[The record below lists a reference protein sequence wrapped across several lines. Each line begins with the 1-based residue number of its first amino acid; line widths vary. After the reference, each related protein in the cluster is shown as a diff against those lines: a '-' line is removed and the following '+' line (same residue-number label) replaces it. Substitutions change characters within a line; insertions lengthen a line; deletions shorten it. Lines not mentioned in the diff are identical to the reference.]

1 MAKRSIRDIENIWSN
16 VEGVKKLSD
25 RVIGFGP
32 FGLGLDALLTW
43 IPVVGT
49 VYTVGTGG
57 WLILQAVRA
66 KASPATLAR
75 MAAYMA
81 IDRALADVRSKNC
94 GAVPAHL
101 RDAHYKGAAKL
112 GHGTAYIYPH
122 SYPGHFTPQQYLP
135 DEMRGAHYYEP
146 TENGEEKRLQEYLG
160 RCWPER
166 WGYLVWA

>member
-1 MAKRSIRDIENIWSN
+1 MAKRSIRDIEKIWSN

-57 WLILQAVRA
+57 WLLMQAVRA

-81 IDRALADVRSKNC
+81 IDTATGSVPIAGDV
-94 GAVPAHL
+94 VDTFFPA
-101 RDAHYKGAAKL
+101 
-112 GHGTAYIYPH
+112 
-122 SYPGHFTPQQYLP
+122 S
-135 DEMRGAHYYEP
+135 
-146 TENGEEKRLQEYLG
+146 
-160 RCWPER
+160 
-166 WGYLVWA
+166 